1 MSTEQRSAM
10 HLSRRWIAVVVGWIS
25 VNPAPGLG
33 AGVAAQDDSSPPGS
47 TVTVTGN
54 VLSESTGEPIVGVAV
69 RVNAANW
76 SDALVTDAL
85 GQFRLDL
92 IRVGTYSIA
101 LSHDDHQ
108 PLEGDLTIDRSGEF
122 FLAMTPLYEDREGMT
137 GIVGVIRDIASGR
150 PIRDAAVNVP
160 VLGRTTTSDSDGR
173 FILAETVPG
182 RYEIVFI
189 HLGYR
194 PRTDTVHI
202 VRDRV
207 SRLDVAMAVE
217 AIALAPMEVTVERR
231 DLALQRVG
239 FYEREEDGWGDF
251 VDRED
256 LELWNPVD
264 LTDALIRLPGVKIVH
279 DPRMPSQRY
288 LLFRSAGTECFPS
301 VYVDGMLMHIGGSRE
316 PARINDILDPIAV
329 AGIEVYRRTAGMPPQ
344 YWGVNS
350 SCGVI
355 AIWVRRS

>member
-1 MSTEQRSAM
+1 
-10 HLSRRWIAVVVGWIS
+10 
-25 VNPAPGLG
+25 
-33 AGVAAQDDSSPPGS
+33 
-47 TVTVTGN
+47 
-54 VLSESTGEPIVGVAV
+54 
-69 RVNAANW
+69 
-76 SDALVTDAL
+76 
-85 GQFRLDL
+85 
-92 IRVGTYSIA
+92 
-101 LSHDDHQ
+101 
-108 PLEGDLTIDRSGEF
+108 
-122 FLAMTPLYEDREGMT
+122 MT

-182 RYEIVFI
+182 RYEIVFT

-207 SRLDVAMAVE
+207 SRLDVALAVE

-231 DLALQRVG
+231 DLALQEVG

-251 VDRED
+251 IDRED

-288 LLFRSAGTECFPS
+288 LMFRNAGEECFPS